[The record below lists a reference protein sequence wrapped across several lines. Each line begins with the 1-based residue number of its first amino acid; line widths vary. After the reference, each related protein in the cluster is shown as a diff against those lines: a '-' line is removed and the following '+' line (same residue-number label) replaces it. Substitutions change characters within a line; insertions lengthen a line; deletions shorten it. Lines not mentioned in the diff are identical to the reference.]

1 MRLPQHDLTHY
12 FHRRMTFI
20 LARIL
25 LPLLIATMSGC
36 GTTPPASFYL
46 LNANPGM
53 ASTHTAPL
61 HIGLGPIE
69 FPAYLDRSKIILR
82 TGPNRFETTEYHR
95 WAEPLQTNFTRI
107 LAQNLG
113 NALPDATVSI
123 YPWRHGQAV
132 ELQILINVLS
142 FDSDTNHQARLSVR
156 WELTD
161 ARKKSIAPPQQ
172 HVYLNTATSDDHE
185 ARVQAM
191 SECVAELGRELAREI
206 AQVSKQQSLVSG
218 RP

>member
-1 MRLPQHDLTHY
+1 MNLPHNYPSHHLN
-12 FHRRMTFI
+12 RRMIFI
-20 LARIL
+20 LA
-25 LPLLIATMSGC
+25 PLLISLLATALSGC

-46 LNANPGM
+46 LNANPGI
-53 ASTHTAPL
+53 ASSHTAPL
-61 HIGLGPIE
+61 RIGLGPIE

-95 WAEPLQTNFTRI
+95 WAEPLETNFTRV

-113 NALPDATVSI
+113 NALPDATVST
-123 YPWRHGQAV
+123 YPWRHGQAI
-132 ELQILINVLS
+132 ELQILIDVLS

-161 ARKKSIAPPQQ
+161 AHKQSIAPPRQ
-172 HVYLNTATSDDHE
+172 HEYLSTATSRDYE

-206 AQVSKQQSLVSG
+206 ARVSKQ
-218 RP
+218 